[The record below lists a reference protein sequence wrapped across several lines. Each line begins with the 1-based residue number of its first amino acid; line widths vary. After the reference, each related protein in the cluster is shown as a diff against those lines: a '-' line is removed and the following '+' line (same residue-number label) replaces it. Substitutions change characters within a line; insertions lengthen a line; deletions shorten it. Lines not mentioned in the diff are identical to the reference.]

1 MAAVAGPV
9 PFEPGTG
16 VMPAFNGVEITPS
29 ATNLASIVRAL
40 YIGVAGNVV
49 ILTPASASLT
59 FINVQAGSILPVMAL
74 AVAATASGTTAGN
87 IIGLF

>member
-1 MAAVAGPV
+1 MAAIAGPT

-16 VMPAFNGVEITPS
+16 VMPAFDGVEITPS

-40 YIGVAGNVV
+40 FIGVAGNVV
-49 ILTPASASLT
+49 ILTPASVSLT
-59 FINVQAGSILPVMAL
+59 FQNLQAGSILPVMAMK
-74 AVAATASGTTAGN
+74 VATTASGTTAGN